1 MSRIGL
7 VVNPTSGKGRGATAG
22 ARTRER
28 LAAAGHVVADL
39 SGSSLLDAMHH
50 ARQGVID
57 GLDALVVVGGDG
69 IVHLGFNAVAT
80 TTVPLGIVAVGS
92 GNDFARA
99 VGLPRH
105 KVDVA
110 VDVLLDALGQGR
122 HRAVDAAHVSAPGRL
137 DGRWYAG
144 VLSAGLDAAVN
155 DRANRLTFPR
165 GHLKY
170 MRALLGELGAFQPFG
185 YRVTMGERVWDSAGT
200 LVAIANGPAFG
211 GGLKIAPHAQVD
223 DGQLDVVLAG
233 PFSRWGAVRI
243 LPRLYPG
250 THVRD
255 DRVEVV
261 RATEVLLEPTTA
273 GLEPPVAMA
282 DGESIGRLP
291 LHVDLHP
298 RAVRL
303 LV

>member
-28 LAAAGHVVADL
+28 LTAAGHSVLDL
-39 SGSSLLDAMHH
+39 SGASLLEAMHH

-69 IVHLGFNAVAT
+69 MVHLGFNAVAT
-80 TTVPLGIVAVGS
+80 TSVPLGIVAVGS

-99 VGLPRH
+99 TGLPRH
-105 KVDVA
+105 KVDA
-110 VDVLLDALGQGR
+110 SVDFLLDALGHSR
-122 HRAVDAAHVSAPGRL
+122 TRAVDAAHVNVPGHL
-137 DGRWYAG
+137 DGRWFAG
-144 VLSAGLDAAVN
+144 VLSPGLDAAVN
-155 DRANRLTFPR
+155 DRANRLAFPR

-170 MRALLGELGAFQPFG
+170 LRALVGELGAFQPFG
-185 YRVTMGERVWDSAGT
+185 YRVTMGERVWESAGT
-200 LVAIANGPAFG
+200 LVSVANGPAFG
-211 GGLKIAPHAQVD
+211 GGLRIAPDAEID

-233 PFSRWGAVRI
+233 PFTRWGAMRI

-250 THVRD
+250 THLSHPSVD
-255 DRVEVV
+255 VA
-261 RATEVLLEPTTA
+261 RATSVLVEPTDA
-273 GLEPPVAMA
+273 GLAPPVAMA
-282 DGESIGRLP
+282 DGESIGPLP
-291 LHVDLHP
+291 LHVEVHA